1 MGSGIPTKVLIAYLP
16 LSIIPRGNNGFL
28 LALAAERPKRESAT
42 PGGERGEGIGRKQRL
57 KDSYSISRS
66 APQGGGSGRH
76 RQVAEDGLV
85 GLNSGFVVGRDERR
99 EVEDHQTLGLL
110 DLHPPFVCPAS
121 WCRGGTALRGIDEI
135 CRGREIRA

>member
-99 EVEDHQTLGLL
+99 EVEVDHRTLGLL
-110 DLHPPFVCPAS
+110 AGPPSSLCLPSLVVQ
-121 WCRGGTALRGIDEI
+121 RGHCTARH
-135 CRGREIRA
+135 R